1 MNPMKI
7 GNLIVNNLQTNSKS
21 RIVFFFNH
29 MAIQSNNRGFVFAQ
43 PSKALPYYYTLVQY
57 FL

>member
-7 GNLIVNNLQTNSKS
+7 GNSLLNNLLTNSIS
-21 RIVFFFNH
+21 RTVNFSNH
-29 MAIQSNNRGFVFAQ
+29 MAIQFNNRGFVFAQ

>member
-7 GNLIVNNLQTNSKS
+7 GNPLLNNLLTNSKS
-21 RIVFFFNH
+21 RIVFFSNH
-29 MAIQSNNRGFVFAQ
+29 MAIQSNNRGYVFAQ
-43 PSKALPYYYTLVQY
+43 PSKVLPYYYTLVQY